1 MEEEK
6 NSGEQDGRAA
16 IILLDR
22 ASRATRGK
30 RLSKLLDDEIQ
41 QDELF
46 WSQDALKEEDEDD
59 NYQEEAEIADEFD
72 SDFDQDVSLSF
83 KLILKSIIRLTNSSF
98 FFIFLGAWTWWR
110 TTSKRRRWKN
120 EQKEAADSSWEN
132 VG

>member
-98 FFIFLGAWTWWR
+98 FFIFLGA
-110 TTSKRRRWKN
+110 
-120 EQKEAADSSWEN
+120 
-132 VG
+132 